1 MCEGTTNVKKAIEQ
15 RSQNLSMPAN
25 QHYSIKEIHELHE
38 YVNIFVSFWSELTG
52 RLWRVQYMKVTYSQL
67 TFIVHFRFEFIHK
80 PFPNRATTD

>member
-38 YVNIFVSFWSELTG
+38 YVNIFVSF
-52 RLWRVQYMKVTYSQL
+52 
-67 TFIVHFRFEFIHK
+67 
-80 PFPNRATTD
+80 